1 MQKLTQK
8 EFENLYTTKTQLH
21 DYDLSSIQISPETLT
36 GFVTYQSQDFVKGWT
51 DNIIQPLEIRM
62 ETCYF
67 QITLYLM
74 SAFAGLP
81 VPHGRALVRK
91 FSLVIATFSV
101 PRVIEPPEMT
111 FGDSTERT

>member
-1 MQKLTQK
+1 MTPALFTHSTCSPQNAHRAFRQHRD
-8 EFENLYTTKTQLH
+8 N
-21 DYDLSSIQISPETLT
+21 SIIVFRL
-36 GFVTYQSQDFVKGWT
+36 
-51 DNIIQPLEIRM
+51 ILEIRM

-111 FGDSTERT
+111 FGDSTECT